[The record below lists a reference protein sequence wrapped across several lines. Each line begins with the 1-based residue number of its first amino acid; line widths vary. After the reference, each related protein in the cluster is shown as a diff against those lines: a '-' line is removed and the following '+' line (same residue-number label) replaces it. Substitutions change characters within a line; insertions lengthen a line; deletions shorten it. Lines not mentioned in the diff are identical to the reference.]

1 MGSVVAF
8 GSVRSCAVTTLVLG
22 LAATWPARAGGPGR
36 RVLVVEAD
44 PAGGT
49 LAASA
54 GWPAE
59 PGLVSLAAAARRGA
73 EPSLVFEHCQ
83 HLPGGAAVLAG
94 PARGDQAKSALVM
107 LAPLLGRL
115 GELDADVLVDCGR
128 LEDTS
133 PVLGIFERAAQSNRA
148 AQGDRA
154 SRAVLVTRGRLS
166 DLQAVASWLEAHPA
180 GTGGGLVVVGDGPY
194 PDTEISEALGL
205 PVLGHLPWDPGTPDA
220 LVAFGA
226 SDRRLRMAPF
236 VRAARTLAERLAH
249 DGSSVEPVDDD
260 VALPEQPVGGRRVAV
275 GSRVLRAW
283 RAETV
288 PQANG
293 HAAGR
298 ATGEAAR

>member
-8 GSVRSCAVTTLVLG
+8 GSVRSCGVTTLVLG
-22 LAATWPARAGGPGR
+22 LAVTWPRRAEPPGR
-36 RVLVVEAD
+36 PVLVVEAD

-115 GELDADVLVDCGR
+115 AELDADVLVDCGR

-133 PVLGIFERAAQSNRA
+133 PVLGIFERAAQ
-148 AQGDRA
+148 GDRGNG
-154 SRAVLVTRGRLS
+154 AVLVSRGRLC
-166 DLQAVASWLEAHPA
+166 DLQAVASWLEAHPVA
-180 GTGGGLVVVGDGPY
+180 SGAGLVVVGDGPY
-194 PDTEISEALGL
+194 PDAEITEALGL

-220 LVAFGA
+220 LVALGA
-226 SDRRLRMAPF
+226 SDRRLRMAAL

-249 DGSSVEPVDDD
+249 DGSSVEPVDGD
-260 VALPEQPVGGRRVAV
+260 VALPEQPVAGRRVAV

-288 PQANG
+288 PHTNG

-298 ATGEAAR
+298 APGEAAR

>member
-8 GSVRSCAVTTLVLG
+8 GSVRSCGVTTLVLG
-22 LAATWPARAGGPGR
+22 LAATWPSRAEPPGR
-36 RVLVVEAD
+36 PVLVVEAD

-49 LAASA
+49 LAALA

-94 PARGDQAKSALVM
+94 PARGDQARSALAM

-115 GELDADVLVDCGR
+115 DELDADVLVDCGR

-133 PVLGIFERAAQSNRA
+133 AVLGIFERAAQSNRE
-148 AQGDRA
+148 
-154 SRAVLVTRGRLS
+154 SSAVLVSRGRLA
-166 DLQAVASWLEAHPA
+166 DLQAVASWLDAHPA
-180 GTGGGLVVVGDGPY
+180 GPRTGLVIVGDGPY
-194 PDTEISEALGL
+194 PDAEVTEALGL
-205 PVLGHLPWDPGTPDA
+205 SVLGRMPWDPGTPDA
-220 LVAFGA
+220 LVALGA
-226 SDRRLRMAPF
+226 SDRRLRMAPLM
-236 VRAARTLAERLAH
+236 RAARTLVERLAA
-249 DGSSVEPVDDD
+249 DGSSGEPGDKDLV
-260 VALPEQPVGGRRVAV
+260 LPEQPVAGRRIAV

-288 PQANG
+288 SQTNG

-298 ATGEAAR
+298 APGEASR

>member
-22 LAATWPARAGGPGR
+22 LAATWPSRTGAPGR

-44 PAGGT
+44 PAGAT

-115 GELDADVLVDCGR
+115 SELDADVLVDCGR

-133 PVLGIFERAAQSNRA
+133 PVLGLFERAAQRDRT
-148 AQGDRA
+148 AQSDRE
-154 SRAVLVTRGRLS
+154 SSAVLVTRGRLC

-180 GTGGGLVVVGDGPY
+180 GPRAGLVVVGDGPY
-194 PDTEISEALGL
+194 PDAEITEALGL

-220 LVAFGA
+220 LVALGA
-226 SDRRLRMAPF
+226 SDRRLRMAPL

-249 DGSSVEPVDDD
+249 DGSFVDPVDED
-260 VALPEQPVGGRRVAV
+260 VARTEQPVAGRRIAV
-275 GSRVLRAW
+275 GSRVLRTW

-298 ATGEAAR
+298 APGEASR

>member
-8 GSVRSCAVTTLVLG
+8 GSVRSCGVTTLVLG
-22 LAATWPARAGGPGR
+22 LAVTWPRRAEPPGR
-36 RVLVVEAD
+36 PVLVVEAD

-133 PVLGIFERAAQSNRA
+133 PVLGIFERAAQ
-148 AQGDRA
+148 GDRGNG
-154 SRAVLVTRGRLS
+154 AVLVSRGRLC
-166 DLQAVASWLEAHPA
+166 DLQAVASWLEAHPVA
-180 GTGGGLVVVGDGPY
+180 SGAGLVVVGDGPY
-194 PDTEISEALGL
+194 PDAEITEALGL

-220 LVAFGA
+220 LVALGA
-226 SDRRLRMAPF
+226 SDRRLRMAAL
-236 VRAARTLAERLAH
+236 VRSARTLAEHLAR
-249 DGSSVEPVDDD
+249 D
-260 VALPEQPVGGRRVAV
+260 VSPVGAASAVEAVDEVDELGGRPGAHRRMAV
-275 GSRVLRAW
+275 GSRVLRAR
-283 RAETV
+283 RAETAPHRNGNV
-288 PQANG
+288 PE
-293 HAAGR
+293 
-298 ATGEAAR
+298 EAAQ

>member
-1 MGSVVAF
+1 V
-8 GSVRSCAVTTLVLG
+8 LVL
-22 LAATWPARAGGPGR
+22 
-36 RVLVVEAD
+36 EAD
-44 PAGGT
+44 PAGAT

-107 LAPLLGRL
+107 LALLLGRL
-115 GELDADVLVDCGR
+115 SELDADVLVDCGR
-128 LEDTS
+128 LEETS
-133 PVLGIFERAAQSNRA
+133 PVLGLFERAAQRDRT
-148 AQGDRA
+148 AQSDWE
-154 SRAVLVTRGRLS
+154 SSAVLVTRGRLC
-166 DLQAVASWLEAHPA
+166 DLQAVASWLEAHP
-180 GTGGGLVVVGDGPY
+180 
-194 PDTEISEALGL
+194 
-205 PVLGHLPWDPGTPDA
+205 
-220 LVAFGA
+220 LVALGA
-226 SDRRLRMAPF
+226 SDRRLRMAPL

-249 DGSSVEPVDDD
+249 DGSFVDPVDED
-260 VALPEQPVGGRRVAV
+260 VARTEQPVAGRRIAV
-275 GSRVLRAW
+275 GSRVLRTW

-298 ATGEAAR
+298 APGEASR